1 MCHFWRNMITYS
13 DIYTFCAQK
22 NLIHPPY
29 YCTFSRGITIKA
41 PLTGRKD
48 ASDEAEERKKTEL

>member
-1 MCHFWRNMITYS
+1 MITYS

-22 NLIHPPY
+22 NLIQPPY
-29 YCTFSRGITIKA
+29 YFILSRGITIKA

-48 ASDEAEERKKTEL
+48 APNGAEKGKMYKS